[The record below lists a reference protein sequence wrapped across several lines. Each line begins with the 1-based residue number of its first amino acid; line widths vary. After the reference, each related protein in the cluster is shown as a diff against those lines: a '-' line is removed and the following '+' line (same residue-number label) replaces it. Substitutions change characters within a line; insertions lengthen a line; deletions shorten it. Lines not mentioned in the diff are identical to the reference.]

1 MINGLQI
8 MIYSPVLRLK
18 MPGNAQK
25 TITNVANIATFDILP
40 MSEVF
45 KTQFD
50 HENYQPID

>member
-1 MINGLQI
+1 